1 MNTNRYYLT
10 REELYDLVWSEPMS
24 QLAKKFGL
32 SDVGL
37 AKICRSA
44 QIPVPERGYWAKRQ
58 AGKPTTVQ
66 PLPPRGLGM
75 SGHLSLDVP
84 EYLTSNASQN
94 DHEISSPPVFPD
106 DIAEITER
114 VRKMV
119 GKITVP
125 KTFHSP
131 HKAIAKYLQD
141 DERRREKQQ
150 SSPSGWLWDGPL
162 FDTPFERRRLRILN
176 AIFLTLARCD
186 MGSSVRGREARETY
200 ARIGDVSVSFSL
212 DSATK
217 PRRPG
222 EMNSDKRKPSE
233 ERLRFQIA
241 SAYGVSRPERF
252 WEDKDTVTIED
263 QLSDIVVALIVAGEE
278 QCRDAVHHDYQWR
291 LQDKARREEE
301 ARRKREEEER
311 RERERQ
317 IKLEQERIERL
328 LGEASAFR
336 QAADIR
342 TYVETVLTA
351 NAAASNPLPPERIET
366 WAKWALLEADRV
378 DPIRS
383 GRFLESVKGELDVS
397 NT

>member
-1 MNTNRYYLT
+1 MNTNRRYFT

-24 QLAKKFGL
+24 QLAKKFDL

-75 SGHLSLDVP
+75 YGHLSLDVP
-84 EYLTSNASQN
+84 ESLASNASQN
-94 DHEISSPPVFPD
+94 FQEISSPPVFPD
-106 DIAEITER
+106 DIAEITEC

-119 GKITVP
+119 GKITIP

-150 SSPSGWLWDGPL
+150 NSPSGWLWDGPL

-186 MGSSVRGREARETY
+186 MGSSVRGREARETC
-200 ARIGDVSVSFSL
+200 ARIGDVSVSFSF

-217 PRRPG
+217 LRRPG
-222 EMNSDKRKPSE
+222 EVNPDKRKPSE
-233 ERLRFQIA
+233 EKLRLQVA

-252 WEDKDTVTIED
+252 WEDKDDVTIED

-278 QCRDAVHHDYQWR
+278 QCRDAVRNDYQWR

-317 IKLEQERIERL
+317 LKLEQERIERL

-342 TYVETVLTA
+342 AFVESVRTA
-351 NAAASNPLPPERIET
+351 SVSATDPLPQDKVEA
-366 WAKWALLEADRV
+366 WAVWALSEADRI
-378 DPIRS
+378 DPVRS
-383 GRFLESVKGELDVS
+383 GRILARVS
-397 NT
+397 SDAS